1 MREKCLEVFMEIP
14 SEEEHLEDVG
24 IGVTFII
31 IWIFKPWDGETWTGW
46 I

>member
-1 MREKCLEVFMEIP
+1 MEIP
-14 SEEEHLEDVG
+14 SDEEHLEDVG
-24 IGVTFII
+24 IGVTLIL

>member
-1 MREKCLEVFMEIP
+1 MMETP

-24 IGVTFII
+24 ISVRLIL
-31 IWIFKPWDGETWTGW
+31 IWIFKPLDGETWTGW

>member
-1 MREKCLEVFMEIP
+1 MEIP

-24 IGVTFII
+24 IGVTLIV
-31 IWIFKPWDGETWTGW
+31 IWIFGPWDGESWTGW

>member
-1 MREKCLEVFMEIP
+1 MEIP

-24 IGVTFII
+24 IGVRLIL
-31 IWIFKPWDGETWTGW
+31 IWIFQPWDGEIWTGW